1 MKHLFRSLLADDQ
14 SWGLLLAG
22 IALLFLFAITY

>member
-1 MKHLFRSLLADDQ
+1 MKHLFRSLLDDQ